1 MPKRTTPRATEAET
15 EQRVSVLVKMT
26 LDGYSRLDMHEYAR
40 KAWGIDG
47 ATVDDTYGPKVRA
60 VIHEQ
65 AQAHMAHAYE
75 DAIERATQ
83 LHRLAI
89 QQKNLRAAHLAQTEL
104 NKLQGLYAAQKV
116 EVSGKIEGE
125 LTDLSALTF
134 EQLYELKHGRKP
146 DEETNEKDDPR

>member
-1 MPKRTTPRATEAET
+1 MPRKITPRATEAEV
-15 EQRVSVLVKMT
+15 EQRVSALVKMT
-26 LDGYSRLDMHEYAR
+26 LDGFSRLDMCEYALKR
-40 KAWGIDG
+40 WDLDP
-47 ATVDDTYGPKVRA
+47 TTLDNTYFPKVRA

-75 DAIERATQ
+75 DAIERAQQ

-89 QQKNLRAAHLAQTEL
+89 QQKNLRVAHLAQTEL

-146 DEETNEKDDPR
+146 DADGPLADEP

>member
-1 MPKRTTPRATEAET
+1 MPKKITPRATEAET
-15 EQRVSVLVKMT
+15 EQRVNLLVKMT
-26 LDGYSRLDMHEYAR
+26 LDGYTRQDMIEYALN
-40 KAWGIDG
+40 KWQLDAGSLDN
-47 ATVDDTYGPKVRA
+47 TYFPKVRA

-116 EVSGKIEGE
+116 HVEGKIEGE
-125 LTDLSALTF
+125 ITDLSHLTF
-134 EQLYELKHGRKP
+134 EQLMELKHGKKP
-146 DEETNEKDDPR
+146 D